1 MKLSAQYN
9 LQDVDHGCMFHLQVG
24 LAVGDI
30 DAIRRNAA
38 FKRMAMQVMYIAK
51 VENSFPRCIS
61 RRFRHPEVSLRPNR
75 RTLRKRYAVIAIL
88 IENHT

>member
-1 MKLSAQYN
+1 M
-9 LQDVDHGCMFHLQVG
+9 QDVDHGCMFHLQVG

-38 FKRMAMQVMYIAK
+38 FKRMAMQVMYIVR

-61 RRFRHPEVSLRPNR
+61 RRFRHPEVTLQPNR
-75 RTLRKRYAVIAIL
+75 LSQRYAVSVIL
-88 IENHT
+88 IKSHT

>member
-1 MKLSAQYN
+1 
-9 LQDVDHGCMFHLQVG
+9 MFHLQVG

-51 VENSFPRCIS
+51 VENSFPRCIL
-61 RRFRHPEVSLRPNR
+61 RRFRHPEVTLQPNR
-75 RTLRKRYAVIAIL
+75 RTLRKRYAVSAIL
-88 IENHT
+88 IKSHS